1 MNRLKMVAA
10 VLLAL
15 SLVLPMGAA
24 EAESVRLGAE
34 AGYGGTVLYTRN
46 MPISVSL
53 ENLGADFAGVLSV
66 DVYASEI
73 DFDRYE
79 APVQLAAGAAKRV
92 VLPVTPGYRQE
103 EFLDLVLRPV
113 INTDDEHA
121 RLQLERLFVSARDEF
136 LINNM
141 LYMAGDDPE
150 ALFSRIKKL
159 VLLTQNTQRDMRHTL
174 SLLDKILYQAKRR
187 AQDPDLWD
195 AVITYEVIKLSY
207 GNSCDTWCCKQVG
220 VTGVEKII
228 KNAARRLEHVGIEN
242 KDFRQ
247 LIPLYDRPNAL
258 MYLDPPYY
266 KAEDFYLHAGQFN
279 EQSHRDLHDLALHME
294 GHCLLSYNGCDF
306 IRDLYS
312 ESKFYQYEFVRSN
325 NLKQRYDAGSQFPE
339 ILIANYDMDEVIA
352 NKREQLTLF

>member
-1 MNRLKMVAA
+1 MTIIQITASPPFPWVGGKTALLPYILDRLPDDCDRYVEVFGGSGA
-10 VLLAL
+10 VLFARQPASFEIYNDYNGHL
-15 SLVLPMGAA
+15 
-24 EAESVRLGAE
+24 
-34 AGYGGTVLYTRN
+34 T
-46 MPISVSL
+46 
-53 ENLGADFAGVLSV
+53 NLMWQ
-66 DVYASEI
+66 I
-73 DFDRYE
+73 
-79 APVQLAAGAAKRV
+79 KN
-92 VLPVTPGYRQE
+92 RQE

-279 EQSHRDLHDLALHME
+279 EQSHRDLHDLALHM
-294 GHCLLSYNGCDF
+294 GGRCLLSYNGCDF
-306 IRDLYS
+306 IRELYS
-312 ESKFYQYEFVRSN
+312 ESKFYKYEFTRPN
-325 NLKQRYDAGSQFPE
+325 NLKLRYDAGSQFSE
-339 ILIANYDMDEVIA
+339 ILIANYNMDEVIA